1 MRPAL
6 VLKTNTWFN
15 KGEIIF
21 VKQPKPKIRP
31 GAEYVTVKDSKKRN
45 KGYTIGKENIRFLS
59 QEDYP
64 EYFL

>member
-1 MRPAL
+1 MRPAI

-21 VKQPKPKIRP
+21 VKQQKHLLQ

-59 QEDYP
+59 QETHP

>member
-1 MRPAL
+1 MRPAI
-6 VLKTNTWFN
+6 VLNTNTWFN

-21 VKQPKPKIRP
+21 VDRPKHISQ
-31 GAEYVTVKDSKKRN
+31 GAEYVTVKDSMKRN

-59 QEDYP
+59 QEEHP